1 MAWQAR
7 SPNHSLD
14 LTITGKARRRA
25 LSEERRRDVVSRH
38 TMQGMRVPV
47 AGVVVAEAIYLP
59 SEAGGRVATCANHSH
74 PLVIAPCV
82 AAEDWLDVVQHF
94 ASDASA
100 MDKLFKLI
108 QVSARVGGASGD
120 CILGMRVHDRH

>member
-1 MAWQAR
+1 MCN
-7 SPNHSLD
+7 SFP
-14 LTITGKARRRA
+14 
-25 LSEERRRDVVSRH
+25 
-38 TMQGMRVPV
+38 PF
-47 AGVVVAEAIYLP
+47 
-59 SEAGGRVATCANHSH
+59 
-74 PLVIAPCV
+74 VIASNV

-108 QVSARVGGASGD
+108 QVSARVGGTSGD